1 MSREEI
7 ITANDLLRTEFKGGM
22 ILFTPAVADL
32 SAELRARALIRLT
45 QYKTFYEDSDHS
57 RGIFI
62 FADMTFVFDIGVFAG
77 ERSLTLSLAHE
88 WQT

>member
-7 ITANDLLRTEFKGGM
+7 TSANDLLRTQFKGGM

-32 SAELRARALIRLT
+32 PAQLRGKALHRLT

-62 FADMTFVFDIGVFAG
+62 FADMTFVFQIGEFAG
-77 ERSLTLSLAHE
+77 ERSLTLSLGHE
-88 WQT
+88 HLI